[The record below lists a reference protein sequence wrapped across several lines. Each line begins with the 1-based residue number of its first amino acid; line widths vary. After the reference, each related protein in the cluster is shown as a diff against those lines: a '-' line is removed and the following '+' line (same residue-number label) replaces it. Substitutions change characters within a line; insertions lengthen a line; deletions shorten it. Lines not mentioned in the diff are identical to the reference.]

1 MKRSVICDTAASKA
15 PRSSFLDAETA
26 VLSRSMTA
34 NPLDSELRTS
44 EEKYQRL
51 FESLSDGAALLE
63 VVLDPAGTPVDYLFL
78 DVNPAYEQVIGIERA
93 SRIGRRLSEF
103 SGPDNPCFGLL
114 GRVAQS
120 GEPGRTEMYF
130 ENLKRYFR
138 VSAFPS
144 NRGTVTALVSDVTER
159 KRAEDNLQAAEECLV
174 TELAAM
180 TRLHAIATRFVREG
194 DLPALLEEV
203 VEAAVSVV
211 GADMASIQ
219 LRDPLS
225 GELKLTAQHG
235 FGPAFVDHFAVD
247 HFACGRP
254 DAESSDREAM
264 RAAGV
269 LAIQTTPLGS
279 RSGKIVG
286 LLSTYLRRA
295 HQLPSHSLK
304 LLELLALQC
313 ADAIERARWAEEAAT
328 LNARAAY
335 AQKLRESEER
345 FRTTV
350 ENIPLNLVLYDREFR
365 LLYLNPALSL
375 QCSVK
380 LKIPK
385 EELVGKFGEELWPEA
400 VWAPL
405 RKHGERA
412 IQTGERQTY
421 ELANDLPG
429 RPPFVRQW
437 TIVPLSG
444 SDGQVDQLL
453 VMSEDIT
460 AQRHLLDELREA
472 DRRKSEFIA
481 VLSHELRNPLAA
493 IRTTLYVLEH
503 GAPGSQAVVN
513 AREVIDRQVG
523 HVVRMVDDLLD
534 VTRISRNK
542 IELQRRP
549 LDLRQ
554 VVRETIQDNRSHL
567 ELGGVRLEVR
577 VPETPVMVSADGA
590 RISQVITNLL
600 SNAIKFSPTG
610 GAVTVSVTA
619 DPASARAVLRVSD
632 TGAGIDSQLIER
644 LFEPFMQGDNTL
656 DRNSG
661 GLGLGLALVKGL
673 VALHGGEVS
682 VKSAGRGQGAE
693 FTVRLPLQ
701 AGLVAEAKPAPAQSP
716 PQSGRRVLIVDDD
729 RDVADGLRA
738 ALEIHTHQVAVAGNG
753 PDALAA
759 ARLFKPDVV
768 FCDIGLPG
776 MNGYEVARAFRAD
789 EAFRSTLLVA
799 LSGYAQAEDLAKAS
813 AAGFDQHLAKPPN
826 IERIKRICVG
836 ANAIGSA
843 GPASKGDPVPS
854 TS

>member
-1 MKRSVICDTAASKA
+1 MICDTAASKA
-15 PRSSFLDAETA
+15 PLSCFPDTERG
-26 VLSRSMTA
+26 VLFRPMTA
-34 NPLDSELRTS
+34 DPLDSELRTS
-44 EEKYQRL
+44 AEKYQRL

-63 VVLDPAGTPVDYLFL
+63 VVFDAAGTAVDYVFL
-78 DVNPAYEQVIGIERA
+78 DVNPAYQEILGVQRT

-103 SGPDNPCFGLL
+103 SGPDSACFVLL
-114 GRVAQS
+114 GSVARS
-120 GEPGRTEMYF
+120 DEAAHTEMYV
-130 ENLKRYFR
+130 ESLKKHLK
-138 VSAFPS
+138 VSAFLS
-144 NRGTVTALVSDVTER
+144 NRGTVTAVISDITDR
-159 KRAEDNLQAAEECLV
+159 KQAQNELQVAEESLV
-174 TELAAM
+174 AELAAM

-203 VEAAVSVV
+203 VDAAVSIV

-219 LRDPLS
+219 LRDPVS
-225 GELKLTAQHG
+225 GELKLAAQRG
-235 FGPAFVDHFAVD
+235 FAQQVVDHFASI
-247 HFACGRP
+247 RP

-264 RAAGV
+264 RAAGL

-279 RSGKIVG
+279 RSGKVVG
-286 LLSTYLRRA
+286 LLSTYCRRM

-328 LNARAAY
+328 LNARAQY

-350 ENIPLNLVLYDREFR
+350 ENIPINLVLYDREFR

-385 EELVGKFGEELWPEA
+385 EELIGKFGEELWPEA

-421 ELANDLPG
+421 ELANALPG

-437 TIVPLSG
+437 TVVPLSG
-444 SDGQVDQLL
+444 SDGLVDQLL

-460 AQRHLLDELREA
+460 AQRHLVDELREA

-503 GAPGSQAVVN
+503 GTPGSQAVIK

-549 LDLRQ
+549 LDLSQ
-554 VVRETIQDNRSHL
+554 IVRETIQDNRSHL
-567 ELGGVRLEVR
+567 ELGGVRLELR
-577 VPETPVMVSADGA
+577 VPNAPVTVSADGA

-600 SNAIKFSPTG
+600 SNAIKFSPPG
-610 GAVTVSVTA
+610 GAVTVSVSA
-619 DPASARAVLRVSD
+619 DPRSAQAILQVSD
-632 TGAGIDSQLIER
+632 AGAGIDSVLIEH
-644 LFEPFMQGDNTL
+644 LFEPFMQGDDTL

-673 VALHGGEVS
+673 VELHGGEVS
-682 VKSAGRGQGAE
+682 AYSAGRNQGAE
-693 FTVRLPLQ
+693 LTVRLPLQ
-701 AGLVAEAKPAPAQSP
+701 AELATAAESARAESP
-716 PQSGRRVLIVDDD
+716 PQPGRRVLIVDDD

-738 ALEIHTHQVAVAGNG
+738 ALEIHTHEVAVAHNG
-753 PDALAA
+753 PEALAA

-789 EAFRSTLLVA
+789 GAFRSTLLVA
-799 LSGYAQAEDLAKAS
+799 LSGYAQSEDLAKAS

-826 IERIKRICVG
+826 IEKIKRICAG
-836 ANAIGSA
+836 AREAT
-843 GPASKGDPVPS
+843 P
-854 TS
+854 

>member
-1 MKRSVICDTAASKA
+1 
-15 PRSSFLDAETA
+15 
-26 VLSRSMTA
+26 MTA
-34 NPLDSELRTS
+34 DPLDSELRTS

-63 VVLDPAGTPVDYLFL
+63 VVFDAAGAAIDYVFL
-78 DVNPAYEQVIGIERA
+78 DVNPAYEKVLGVQRA
-93 SRIGRRLSEF
+93 SRVGRRLSEF
-103 SGPDNPCFGLL
+103 SGPGGACFALL
-114 GRVAQS
+114 GSVARS
-120 GEPGRTEMYF
+120 DEAASTEMYV
-130 ENLKRYFR
+130 ESLKKHLK

-144 NRGTVTALVSDVTER
+144 NRGTLTAVLSDVTDR
-159 KRAEDNLQAAEECLV
+159 KRAQDELQVAEKRLV

-203 VEAAVSVV
+203 VDAAVSIV

-219 LRDPLS
+219 LREPLS
-225 GELKLTAQHG
+225 GELKLTAQRG
-235 FGPAFVDHFAVD
+235 FAPAVVDHFSNV
-247 HFACGRP
+247 RP

-279 RSGKIVG
+279 RSGKVVG
-286 LLSTYLRRA
+286 LLSTYFRRV

-313 ADAIERARWAEEAAT
+313 ADAIERARCAEEAAT
-328 LNARAAY
+328 LNARAEY

-350 ENIPLNLVLYDREFR
+350 ENIPINLVLYDREFR

-385 EELVGKFGEELWPEA
+385 EELIGKFGEELWPEA

-437 TIVPLSG
+437 TIVPLFG
-444 SDGQVDQLL
+444 SDGLVDQLL

-460 AQRHLLDELREA
+460 AQRRLVDELREA

-503 GAPGSQAVVN
+503 GTPGSPAVTR

-542 IELQRRP
+542 IELQKRP
-549 LDLRQ
+549 LDLTQ

-567 ELGGVRLEVR
+567 ELGGVRLELR
-577 VPETPVMVSADGA
+577 VPNAPVMVSADGA

-600 SNAIKFSPTG
+600 SNAIKFSPPG
-610 GAVTVSVTA
+610 GAVTVSVSA
-619 DPASARAVLRVSD
+619 DPTSAQAILQVSD
-632 TGAGIDSQLIER
+632 AGAGIDSVLIER
-644 LFEPFMQGDNTL
+644 LFEPFMQGDDTL

-673 VALHGGEVS
+673 VELHGGEVS
-682 VKSAGRGQGAE
+682 AYSAGRNQGAE
-693 FTVRLPLQ
+693 LTVRLPLQ
-701 AGLVAEAKPAPAQSP
+701 PGHQAAAEIARAESP
-716 PQSGRRVLIVDDD
+716 PQPGRRVLIVDDD

-738 ALEIHTHQVAVAGNG
+738 ALEIHTHEVAVAHNG
-753 PDALAA
+753 PEALAA

-789 EAFRSTLLVA
+789 GAFRSTLLVA
-799 LSGYAQAEDLAKAS
+799 LSGYAQSEDLAKAS

-826 IERIKRICVG
+826 IEKIKRICAG
-836 ANAIGSA
+836 TSRSDRANPGGQAPG
-843 GPASKGDPVPS
+843 
-854 TS
+854 

>member
-1 MKRSVICDTAASKA
+1 
-15 PRSSFLDAETA
+15 
-26 VLSRSMTA
+26 MTA
-34 NPLDSELRTS
+34 SPLDSELRTS

-51 FESLSDGAALLE
+51 FESLSDGAARLE
-63 VVLDPAGTPVDYLFL
+63 VVFDSSGKPVDYLFL
-78 DVNPAYEQVIGIERA
+78 DVNPAYEEVLGVQRA
-93 SRIGRRLSEF
+93 SRIGRRLSDF
-103 SGPDNPCFGLL
+103 SSLDSPCFVLL
-114 GRVAQS
+114 GKVAS
-120 GEPGRTEMYF
+120 GGEAGRTEMYV
-130 ENLKRYFR
+130 ENLKRHLR

-144 NRGTVTALVSDVTER
+144 DRGTVTALVSDVTER
-159 KRAEDNLQAAEECLV
+159 KRAQNDLQVAEACLV

-180 TRLHAIATRFVREG
+180 TRLHAIATRFVRDG

-219 LRDPLS
+219 LRDPVT
-225 GELKLTAQHG
+225 GELKLTAQRG
-235 FGPAFVDHFAVD
+235 FGPAFVDHFASV
-247 HFACGRP
+247 RP

-279 RSGKIVG
+279 RSGKVVG
-286 LLSTYLRRA
+286 LLSTYCRRV

-313 ADAIERARWAEEAAT
+313 ADAIERARWAEEAVT
-328 LNARAAY
+328 LNARAEY
-335 AQKLRESEER
+335 AQKLRQSEQR

-350 ENIPLNLVLYDREFR
+350 ENIPINLVLYDRELR

-380 LKIPK
+380 LKIPT
-385 EELVGKFGEELWPEA
+385 EELIGKFGEELWPAA

-437 TIVPLSG
+437 TVVPLFG

-460 AQRHLLDELREA
+460 AQRRLVEELREA

-513 AREVIDRQVG
+513 AREVIERQVG

-549 LDLRQ
+549 LDLREI
-554 VVRETIQDNRSHL
+554 VRETIQDNRAHL
-567 ELGGVRLEVR
+567 ELGGARLDVRL
-577 VPETPVMVSADGA
+577 PETPVMISADGA

-610 GAVTVSVTA
+610 GAVTVSVTS
-619 DPASARAVLRVSD
+619 DPASARAVLQVSD
-632 TGAGIDSQLIER
+632 AGAGIDPDLIER

-682 VKSAGRGQGAE
+682 VVSAGRDQGAA

-701 AGLVAEAKPAPAQSP
+701 AGFEAEAKPALAPSP
-716 PQSGRRVLIVDDD
+716 PQPGRRVLIVDDD

-738 ALEIHTHQVAVAGNG
+738 TLELHAHQVAVAGNG
-753 PDALAA
+753 PDALAT
-759 ARLFKPDVV
+759 ARLFRPDVV

-776 MNGYEVARAFRAD
+776 MNGYEVARAFRSD

-799 LSGYAQAEDLAKAS
+799 LSGYAQSEDLAKAS

-826 IERIKRICVG
+826 IDRIKRICAG
-836 ANAIGSA
+836 TGPSPSGS
-843 GPASKGDPVPS
+843 SQTR

>member
-1 MKRSVICDTAASKA
+1 
-15 PRSSFLDAETA
+15 
-26 VLSRSMTA
+26 MTA

-44 EEKYQRL
+44 EENYKRL

-63 VVLDPAGTPVDYLFL
+63 VMFDAGGKPIDYRFL
-78 DVNPAYEQVIGIERA
+78 DVNAAYEEVVDRPRTD
-93 SRIGRRLSEF
+93 RIGRQLSEF
-103 SGPDNPCFGLL
+103 LGPDSPAFELL
-114 GRVAQS
+114 GRVARS
-120 GEPGRTEMYF
+120 GNAARAEMYI
-130 ENLKRYFR
+130 EELKKYFK

-144 NRGTVTALVSDVTER
+144 NRGTVTAVLSDVTER
-159 KRAEDNLQAAEECLV
+159 RRAQDELQVAEESLV
-174 TELAAM
+174 AELAAM

-203 VEAAVSVV
+203 VDAAVSIV

-219 LRDPLS
+219 LRDPVS
-225 GELKLTAQHG
+225 GELKLAAQRG
-235 FGPAFVDHFAVD
+235 FAPAVVDHFASV
-247 HFACGRP
+247 RP

-279 RSGKIVG
+279 RSGKVVG
-286 LLSTYLRRA
+286 LLSTCFRRV

-350 ENIPLNLVLYDREFR
+350 ENIPINLVLYDREFR
-365 LLYLNPALSL
+365 LLYLNPALAVT
-375 QCSVK
+375 CSVK

-385 EELVGKFGEELWPEA
+385 EQLIGKFGEELWPEA

-437 TIVPLSG
+437 TIVPLFG

-453 VMSEDIT
+453 IMSEDIT
-460 AQRHLLDELREA
+460 AQRRLVDELREA

-503 GAPGSQAVVN
+503 GAPGSPAVSK

-549 LDLRQ
+549 LDLVQ

-567 ELGGVRLEVR
+567 ELGGVRLDLQ
-577 VPETPVMVSADGA
+577 VPNAPVMVSADGA
-590 RISQVITNLL
+590 RLSQVITNLL
-600 SNAIKFSPTG
+600 SNAIKFSLPG
-610 GAVTVSVTA
+610 GAVTVSVS
-619 DPASARAVLRVSD
+619 ASPTSAQAILQVSD
-632 TGAGIDSQLIER
+632 AGAGIDSVLIEH
-644 LFEPFMQGDNTL
+644 LFEPFMQGDHTL

-673 VALHGGEVS
+673 VELHGGEVS
-682 VKSAGRGQGAE
+682 AYSAGRNQGAE
-693 FTVRLPLQ
+693 LTVRLPLQ
-701 AGLVAEAKPAPAQSP
+701 AKLETRAQIARADSL
-716 PQSGRRVLIVDDD
+716 PQPGRRVLIVDDD

-738 ALEIHTHQVAVAGNG
+738 ALEIHTHEVAVAHNG
-753 PDALAA
+753 PEALAA

-789 EAFRSTLLVA
+789 GAFRSTVLVA
-799 LSGYAQAEDLAKAS
+799 LSGYAQSEDLAKAT

-826 IERIKRICVG
+826 IEKIKRIC
-836 ANAIGSA
+836 ASA
-843 GPASKGDPVPS
+843 GESN
-854 TS
+854 

>member
-1 MKRSVICDTAASKA
+1 MT
-15 PRSSFLDAETA
+15 AETQEG
-26 VLSRSMTA
+26 
-34 NPLDSELRTS
+34 ELRTS
-44 EEKYQRL
+44 EENYKRL

-63 VVLDPAGTPVDYLFL
+63 VVSDAEGNPVDYLFL
-78 DVNPAYEQVIGIERA
+78 DVNAAYEELVYGPKANRV
-93 SRIGRRLSEF
+93 GRRLSELLAPESPAF
-103 SGPDNPCFGLL
+103 ELL
-114 GRVAQS
+114 GRVARS
-120 GEPGRTEMYF
+120 GEAARVEMYIEEVKKHF
-130 ENLKRYFR
+130 K

-144 NRGTVTALVSDVTER
+144 NRGTVTAVLSDVTER
-159 KRAEDNLQAAEECLV
+159 KRAQEELQLAEERLV
-174 TELAAM
+174 GELAAM

-194 DLPALLEEV
+194 DLPTLLEEV
-203 VEAAVSVV
+203 VDAAVSIV

-219 LRDPLS
+219 LRDPVS
-225 GELKLTAQHG
+225 GELKLAAQRG
-235 FGPAFVDHFAVD
+235 FAPTVVDHFAS
-247 HFACGRP
+247 ARP
-254 DAESSDREAM
+254 DEESSDREAM

-279 RSGKIVG
+279 RSGKVVG
-286 LLSTYLRRA
+286 LLSTYFRRV

-328 LNARAAY
+328 LNARAEY
-335 AQKLRESEER
+335 AQKLRESEQR

-365 LLYLNPALSL
+365 LLYLNPALSV

-385 EELVGKFGEELWPEA
+385 EQLIGKFGEELWPEA

-412 IQTGERQTY
+412 IQTRERQTY

-429 RPPFVRQW
+429 RPPFIRLW
-437 TIVPLSG
+437 TVVPLFG

-460 AQRHLLDELREA
+460 AQRRLVDELREA

-503 GAPGSQAVVN
+503 GTPGSPAVVK

-542 IELQRRP
+542 VELQRRP
-549 LDLRQ
+549 LDLSQ

-577 VPETPVMVSADGA
+577 VPEAPVMVSADGA

-600 SNAIKFSPTG
+600 SNAIKFSRPG
-610 GAVTVSVTA
+610 GAVTISVTS
-619 DPASARAVLRVSD
+619 DPASARAILRVLD
-632 TGAGIDSQLIER
+632 AGAGIDAALIER
-644 LFEPFMQGDNTL
+644 LFEPFMQGDDTL

-673 VALHGGEVS
+673 VELHGGEVS
-682 VKSAGRGQGAE
+682 AHSAGRDQGAE
-693 FTVRLPLQ
+693 LTVRLPL
-701 AGLVAEAKPAPAQSP
+701 EARRETAAKSGRPEGP
-716 PQSGRRVLIVDDD
+716 PQPGRRVLIVDDD

-738 ALEIHTHQVAVAGNG
+738 ALEIHTHEVAVAHNG

-789 EAFRSTLLVA
+789 GAFRFTLLVA
-799 LSGYAQAEDLAKAS
+799 LSGYAQSEDLAKAS

-826 IERIKRICVG
+826 IERIKRICAG
-836 ANAIGSA
+836 AREATG
-843 GPASKGDPVPS
+843 
-854 TS
+854 

>member
-1 MKRSVICDTAASKA
+1 MTV
-15 PRSSFLDAETA
+15 E
-26 VLSRSMTA
+26 SR
-34 NPLDSELRTS
+34 DWELRTS
-44 EEKYQRL
+44 EENYQRL

-63 VVLDPAGTPVDYLFL
+63 VVFDSDRRPVDYLFL
-78 DVNPAYEQVIGIERA
+78 DVNAAYEGVGGRPKAE
-93 SRIGRRLSEF
+93 RIGRRLSEF
-103 SGPDNPCFGLL
+103 LGPKSPAFELL
-114 GRVAQS
+114 GRVVRS
-120 GEPGRTEMYF
+120 GEAARAEMYI
-130 ENLKRYFR
+130 EELKKHFK

-144 NRGTVTALVSDVTER
+144 NRGTLTAVLTDVTDQ
-159 KRAEDNLQAAEECLV
+159 KRAQEELLVAEETLV
-174 TELAAM
+174 AELAAM

-203 VEAAVSVV
+203 VDAAVSIV

-219 LRDPLS
+219 LRDPVS
-225 GELKLTAQHG
+225 GELKLAAQRG
-235 FGPAFVDHFAVD
+235 FAPAVVDHFASVR
-247 HFACGRP
+247 RP

-279 RSGKIVG
+279 RSGKVVG
-286 LLSTYLRRA
+286 LLSTYFRRV
-295 HQLPSHSLK
+295 HQLPGHNLK

-328 LNARAAY
+328 LNARAEY

-350 ENIPLNLVLYDREFR
+350 ENIPINLVLYDREFR

-375 QCSVK
+375 QSAVK
-380 LKIPK
+380 LKIPT
-385 EELVGKFGEELWPEA
+385 EQLVGKFGEELWPQA

-429 RPPFVRQW
+429 RPPVVRQW
-437 TIVPLSG
+437 TIVPLFG

-460 AQRHLLDELREA
+460 AQRRLVDELREA

-503 GAPGSQAVVN
+503 GTPGSAAVVK

-549 LDLRQ
+549 LDLSQ

-567 ELGGVRLEVR
+567 ELGGVRLDLR
-577 VPETPVMVSADGA
+577 VPNAPVMVSADGA

-600 SNAIKFSPTG
+600 SNAIKFSLPG
-610 GAVTVSVTA
+610 GAVTVSVSA
-619 DPASARAVLRVSD
+619 DPASAQAILQVSD
-632 TGAGIDSQLIER
+632 AGAGIDSVLIEH
-644 LFEPFMQGDNTL
+644 LFEPFMQGDDTL

-673 VALHGGEVS
+673 VELHGGEVS
-682 VKSAGRGQGAE
+682 AYSAGRNQGAE

-701 AGLVAEAKPAPAQSP
+701 VGRETAGEIARAESRAQP
-716 PQSGRRVLIVDDD
+716 GRRVLIVDDD

-738 ALEIHTHQVAVAGNG
+738 ALEIHTHQVAVAHNG
-753 PDALAA
+753 PEALAA

-789 EAFRSTLLVA
+789 GAFRSTLLVA
-799 LSGYAQAEDLAKAS
+799 LSGYAQSEDLAKAS

-826 IERIKRICVG
+826 IEKIKRICAG
-836 ANAIGSA
+836 TREANAS
-843 GPASKGDPVPS
+843 S
-854 TS
+854 

>member
-1 MKRSVICDTAASKA
+1 
-15 PRSSFLDAETA
+15 
-26 VLSRSMTA
+26 MTA
-34 NPLDSELRTS
+34 NPLDSEELRVS

-63 VVLDPAGTPVDYLFL
+63 VVVDAAGRPIDFLFL
-78 DVNPAYEQVIGIERA
+78 DLNPAYEGVIGTRRA
-93 SRIGRRLSEF
+93 NRIGRRLSEF
-103 SGPDNPCFGLL
+103 SGQDSPCFKLL
-114 GRVAQS
+114 GEVASS
-120 GEPGRTEMYF
+120 GEAAQAEMYF
-130 ENLKRYFR
+130 DGLKKYLK
-138 VSAFPS
+138 VSGFPS
-144 NRGTVTALVSDVTER
+144 NRGTVTAVLSDVTDR
-159 KRAEDNLQAAEECLV
+159 KRAEDDLQIAQERLV
-174 TELAAM
+174 AELAAM

-194 DLPALLEEV
+194 DLPVLLEEV
-203 VEAAVSVV
+203 VDAAVSVV

-225 GELKLTAQHG
+225 DELKLIAHRG
-235 FGPAFVDHFAVD
+235 FEPAFVERFASV
-247 HFACGRP
+247 RP
-254 DAESSDREAM
+254 ETESSDREAM

-269 LAIQTTPLGS
+269 LTIQTTPLGS
-279 RSGKIVG
+279 RSGKVVG
-286 LLSTYLRRA
+286 LLSTYFRRT
-295 HQLPSHSLK
+295 QGLPSHSLK

-328 LNARAAY
+328 LNARAEY
-335 AQKLRESEER
+335 AQKLRQSEAR
-345 FRTTV
+345 FRSTV
-350 ENIPLNLVLYDREFR
+350 ESIPLNLVLYDRELR

-385 EELVGKFGEELWPEA
+385 EELIGKFGGELWPEA

-405 RKHGERA
+405 RTHCERA
-412 IQTGERQTY
+412 VQTGERQTY

-429 RPPFVRQW
+429 RPPFVREW
-437 TIVPLSG
+437 TVVPLFG
-444 SDGQVDQLL
+444 SDGEVDQIL
-453 VMSEDIT
+453 VMSQDIT
-460 AQRHLLDELREA
+460 AQRRLVDELREA

-503 GAPGSQAVVN
+503 GAPGSPAVAD

-542 IELQRRP
+542 IELQKRP

-554 VVRETIQDNRSHL
+554 VVRETIQDNRAHL
-567 ELGGVRLEVR
+567 ELGGVRLEIR
-577 VPETPVMVSADGA
+577 VPEAPVMVDADGA

-600 SNAIKFSPTG
+600 SNAIKFSPAG
-610 GAVTVSVTA
+610 GAVTVSVSS
-619 DPASARAVLRVSD
+619 DPAGARALLRVSD
-632 TGAGIDSQLIER
+632 TGAGIDSALIER

-656 DRNSG
+656 DRNRG

-682 VKSAGRGQGAE
+682 VESAGRDQGAE
-693 FTVRLPLQ
+693 FTVFLPLQ
-701 AGLVAEAKPAPAQSP
+701 PGLEAEAPTSRTPL
-716 PQSGRRVLIVDDD
+716 PQPGRRVLIVDDD

-738 ALEIHTHQVAVAGNG
+738 VLEIHAHQVAVARNG
-753 PDALAA
+753 PDALSA
-759 ARLFKPDVV
+759 ARLFRPDVV

-789 EAFRSTLLVA
+789 GAFRSTLLVA

-826 IERIKRICVG
+826 LDKVKRIC
-836 ANAIGSA
+836 ASADGSR
-843 GPASKGDPVPS
+843 S
-854 TS
+854 

>member
-1 MKRSVICDTAASKA
+1 MTVET
-15 PRSSFLDAETA
+15 LDG
-26 VLSRSMTA
+26 
-34 NPLDSELRTS
+34 ELRTS

-51 FESLSDGAALLE
+51 FESLNDGAALLE
-63 VVLDPAGTPVDYLFL
+63 VVLDADGKPVDYLFL
-78 DVNPAYEQVIGIERA
+78 DVNPAYEEVVGMPKTN
-93 SRIGRRLSEF
+93 RIGHRLSEF
-103 SGPDNPCFGLL
+103 LGPRSPAFELL
-114 GRVAQS
+114 GRVARS
-120 GEPGRTEMYF
+120 GEAARAEMYI
-130 ENLKRYFR
+130 EELKKHFK

-144 NRGTVTALVSDVTER
+144 NRGTVTAVLSDVTER
-159 KRAEDNLQAAEECLV
+159 KRAQDELQVAEESLV
-174 TELAAM
+174 AELAAM
-180 TRLHAIATRFVREG
+180 TRLHAIATHFVREG

-203 VEAAVSVV
+203 VDAAVSIV

-219 LRDPLS
+219 LRDPIS
-225 GELKLTAQHG
+225 GELKLTAQRG
-235 FGPAFVDHFAVD
+235 FDPAFVDD
-247 HFACGRP
+247 HFASVRP

-279 RSGKIVG
+279 RSGKVVG
-286 LLSTYLRRA
+286 LLSTYFRRV

-304 LLELLALQC
+304 LLELLALQS

-328 LNARAAY
+328 LNARAEY
-335 AQKLRESEER
+335 AQKLRESEAR

-350 ENIPLNLVLYDREFR
+350 ENIPINLVLYDREFR

-375 QCSVK
+375 QCSAK

-385 EELVGKFGEELWPEA
+385 EQLVGKFGEELFPEA
-400 VWAPL
+400 VFAPL

-421 ELANDLPG
+421 ELANSLPG

-437 TIVPLSG
+437 TVVPLFG
-444 SDGQVDQLL
+444 ADGEVDQLL

-460 AQRHLLDELREA
+460 AQRRLVDELREA

-503 GAPGSQAVVN
+503 GTPGSQAVVN

-542 IELQRRP
+542 IDLQKRP
-549 LDLRQ
+549 LDLSQ
-554 VVRETIQDNRSHL
+554 IVRETIQDNRSHL
-567 ELGGVRLEVR
+567 ELGGVRLELR
-577 VPETPVMVSADGA
+577 VPDAPVMVSADGA

-600 SNAIKFSPTG
+600 SNAIKFSPPG
-610 GAVTVSVTA
+610 GAVTVSVSA
-619 DPASARAVLRVSD
+619 DPTSARAILQVSD
-632 TGAGIDSQLIER
+632 AGAGIDSVLLEH
-644 LFEPFMQGDNTL
+644 LFEPFMQGDDTL

-673 VALHGGEVS
+673 VDLHGGEVS
-682 VKSAGRGQGAE
+682 AQSAGRDQGAE
-693 FTVRLPLQ
+693 LTVRLPLH
-701 AGLVAEAKPAPAQSP
+701 AGVEALGRRAPAESL
-716 PQSGRRVLIVDDD
+716 PQPRRRVLIVDDD

-738 ALEIHTHQVAVAGNG
+738 ALEIHTHLVAVARNG
-753 PDALAA
+753 PEALAA

-789 EAFRSTLLVA
+789 GAFRSTLLVA
-799 LSGYAQAEDLAKAS
+799 LSGYAQSEDLAKAS

-826 IERIKRICVG
+826 IEKIKRIC
-836 ANAIGSA
+836 ASA
-843 GPASKGDPVPS
+843 GEAA
-854 TS
+854 

>member
-1 MKRSVICDTAASKA
+1 
-15 PRSSFLDAETA
+15 
-26 VLSRSMTA
+26 MTA

-44 EEKYQRL
+44 EESYQRL
-51 FESLSDGAALLE
+51 FESLNDGAALLE
-63 VVLDPAGTPVDYLFL
+63 VVLDAAGHPIDYLFL
-78 DVNPAYEQVIGIERA
+78 DVNSTYEEVLGIQRA

-103 SGPDNPCFGLL
+103 SGPDSPCFVLL
-114 GRVAQS
+114 GKVARS
-120 GEPGRTEMYF
+120 GEAGRTEMYV
-130 ENLKRYFR
+130 EGLKKHFK
-138 VSAFPS
+138 VSAFS
-144 NRGTVTALVSDVTER
+144 SSRGTVTALVSDVTER
-159 KRAEDNLQAAEECLV
+159 KRAQDDLQVAEESLV
-174 TELAAM
+174 AELAAM
-180 TRLHAIATRFVREG
+180 TKLHAIATRFVREG

-203 VEAAVSVV
+203 VDAAVSLV

-219 LRDPLS
+219 LRDPVS
-225 GELKLTAQHG
+225 GELKLAAQRG
-235 FGPAFVDHFAVD
+235 FAPAIVDHFASV
-247 HFACGRP
+247 RP
-254 DAESSDREAM
+254 DAESSDRGAM

-279 RSGKIVG
+279 RSGKVVG
-286 LLSTYLRRA
+286 LLSTYSRRVR
-295 HQLPSHSLK
+295 QLPSHSLK

-328 LNARAAY
+328 LNARAEY

-350 ENIPLNLVLYDREFR
+350 ENIPINLVLYDREFR

-437 TIVPLSG
+437 TVVPLFG

-453 VMSEDIT
+453 IMSEDIT
-460 AQRHLLDELREA
+460 AQRRLVDELREA

-503 GAPGSQAVVN
+503 GTPGSTAVVK

-549 LDLRQ
+549 LDLSQ

-567 ELGGVRLEVR
+567 ELGGVRLDLR
-577 VPETPVMVSADGA
+577 VPTAPVMVSADGA
-590 RISQVITNLL
+590 RLSQVITNLL
-600 SNAIKFSPTG
+600 SNAIKFSPPG
-610 GAVTVSVTA
+610 GAVTVSVSA
-619 DPASARAVLRVSD
+619 DPTSAQAILKVSD
-632 TGAGIDSQLIER
+632 AGAGIDSVLIER
-644 LFEPFMQGDNTL
+644 LFEPFMQGDDTL

-673 VALHGGEVS
+673 VELHGGEVNAY
-682 VKSAGRGQGAE
+682 SAGRNQGAE

-701 AGLVAEAKPAPAQSP
+701 AEVESTAQIARAESL
-716 PQSGRRVLIVDDD
+716 PQPGRRVLIVDDD

-738 ALEIHTHQVAVAGNG
+738 ALEIHTHEVAVAHNG
-753 PDALAA
+753 PEALAA

-789 EAFRSTLLVA
+789 GAFRSTLLVA
-799 LSGYAQAEDLAKAS
+799 LSGYAQSEDLAKAS

-826 IERIKRICVG
+826 IEKIKRICAG
-836 ANAIGSA
+836 ARAGNQTNAS
-843 GPASKGDPVPS
+843 S
-854 TS
+854 

>member
-1 MKRSVICDTAASKA
+1 MISGTVDWKA
-15 PRSSFLDAETA
+15 PRSSFPDAETA
-26 VLSRSMTA
+26 VLSRPMTA
-34 NPLDSELRTS
+34 ETRDRELRTG

-51 FESLSDGAALLE
+51 FESLNDGAALLE
-63 VVLDPAGTPVDYLFL
+63 IVLDAAGMPVDYLFL
-78 DVNPAYEQVIGIERA
+78 DVNSAYEQVIGVQRT
-93 SRIGRRLSEF
+93 SRIGHRLSEF
-103 SGPDNPCFGLL
+103 SAPDSPCFVLL
-114 GRVAQS
+114 ARVARS
-120 GEPGRTEMYF
+120 GEAGRAEMYVEALQKHF
-130 ENLKRYFR
+130 EL
-138 VSAFPS
+138 SAFPS
-144 NRGTVTALVSDVTER
+144 NRGTMTALVSDVTAR
-159 KRAEDNLQAAEECLV
+159 KRAQDDLQAAEACLV

-180 TRLHAIATRFVREG
+180 TRLHAIATRFVRDG

-211 GADMASIQ
+211 GADMASIR
-219 LRDPLS
+219 LRDPLT
-225 GELKLTAQHG
+225 GELKLATQRG
-235 FGPAFVDHFAVD
+235 FGPAFVDHLTSVP
-247 HFACGRP
+247 P

-279 RSGKIVG
+279 RSGKVVG

-295 HQLPSHSLK
+295 HQLPGQSLK

-350 ENIPLNLVLYDREFR
+350 ENIPINLVLYDREFR
-365 LLYLNPALSL
+365 LLYLNPALSV

-385 EELVGKFGEELWPEA
+385 EELIGKFGQELWPAA
-400 VWAPL
+400 VWDPL
-405 RKHGERA
+405 RSYGERA
-412 IQTGERQTY
+412 IETHERQTY

-444 SDGQVDQLL
+444 SNGEVDQLL

-460 AQRHLLDELREA
+460 AQRRLVDELREA

-542 IELQRRP
+542 IDLQRRP

-567 ELGGVRLEVR
+567 ELGGVRLEVKL
-577 VPETPVMVSADGA
+577 PERPVLVSADGA

-600 SNAIKFSPTG
+600 SNAIKFSSPG
-610 GAVTVSVTA
+610 GAVTVSVTS
-619 DPASARAVLRVSD
+619 DPANARAVLKVSD
-632 TGAGIDSQLIER
+632 AGKGIDSQLIER
-644 LFEPFMQGDNTL
+644 LFEPFMQGDDTL

-682 VKSAGRGQGAE
+682 VCSAGRDRGAE
-693 FTVRLPLQ
+693 FTVRLPLH
-701 AGLVAEAKPAPAQSP
+701 AGLASEAKTALAQSP
-716 PQSGRRVLIVDDD
+716 PQPRRRVLIVDDD

-738 ALEIHTHQVAVAGNG
+738 ALEIHTHEVAVAGNG
-753 PDALAA
+753 PDALAT

-789 EAFRSTLLVA
+789 GAFRSTLLVA
-799 LSGYAQAEDLAKAS
+799 LSGYAQSEDLARAS

-826 IERIKRICVG
+826 IEKIKRICAG
-836 ANAIGSA
+836 AGASNEA
-843 GPASKGDPVPS
+843 GERN
-854 TS
+854 

>member
-1 MKRSVICDTAASKA
+1 
-15 PRSSFLDAETA
+15 
-26 VLSRSMTA
+26 MTA
-34 NPLDSELRTS
+34 DIQPGDLRTS
-44 EEKYQRL
+44 EERYQRL

-63 VVLDPAGTPVDYLFL
+63 VVLDAAGTPVDYVFL
-78 DVNPAYEQVIGIERA
+78 DVNPAYEQLFGIQRA
-93 SRIGRRLSEF
+93 NRIGSRLSEF
-103 SGPDNPCFGLL
+103 GGPHSPSCELL
-114 GRVAQS
+114 GRVART
-120 GEPGRTEMYF
+120 GAAAHTEMYV
-130 ENLKRYFR
+130 EQLKKYFK

-144 NRGTVTALVSDVTER
+144 SGGTVTAMLSDVTER
-159 KRAEDNLQAAEECLV
+159 KRAQDELQVAEECLV

-180 TRLHAIATRFVREG
+180 TRLHAIATRFVRDG

-225 GELKLTAQHG
+225 GELKLTAQRG
-235 FGPAFVDHFAVD
+235 FGPAFVDHFASV
-247 HFACGRP
+247 RP
-254 DAESSDREAM
+254 DSETSDREAM

-279 RSGKIVG
+279 RSGKVVG
-286 LLSTYLRRA
+286 LLSTYCRRV
-295 HQLPSHSLK
+295 HQLPSQSLK

-350 ENIPLNLVLYDREFR
+350 ENIPINLVLYDREFR

-385 EELVGKFGEELWPEA
+385 EELIGKFGEELWPEA

-421 ELANDLPG
+421 ELANALPG

-437 TIVPLSG
+437 TVVPLSG
-444 SDGQVDQLL
+444 SGGQVDQLL

-460 AQRHLLDELREA
+460 AQRHLVDELREA

-554 VVRETIQDNRSHL
+554 IVRETIQDNRSHL

-577 VPETPVMVSADGA
+577 VPQAPVMVSADGA

-610 GAVTVSVTA
+610 GAVTVSVTS
-619 DPASARAVLRVSD
+619 DPASARAVLQVSD
-632 TGAGIDSQLIER
+632 TGAGIDSELIER

-682 VKSAGRGQGAE
+682 VQSAGRDQGAE
-693 FTVRLPLQ
+693 FTVRLPLF
-701 AGLVAEAKPAPAQSP
+701 AGLAAEAKTAVAQSP
-716 PQSGRRVLIVDDD
+716 PQPGRRVLIVDDD

-789 EAFRSTLLVA
+789 EAFRSTVLVA
-799 LSGYAQAEDLAKAS
+799 LSGYAQSEDLAKAS

-826 IERIKRICVG
+826 IERIKRICAGTSALAG
-836 ANAIGSA
+836 ATASPSASGGSQ
-843 GPASKGDPVPS
+843 PRS
-854 TS
+854 

>member
-1 MKRSVICDTAASKA
+1 MKRSMISDTVDWKA
-15 PRSSFLDAETA
+15 RRSSFPEARTA
-26 VLSRSMTA
+26 VIFRRMTA
-34 NPLDSELRTS
+34 DPLDSALRTS

-51 FESLSDGAALLE
+51 FESLSDGAALME
-63 VVLDPAGTPVDYLFL
+63 VVFDAHGKPVDYVFL
-78 DVNPAYEQVIGIERA
+78 DVNPAYEQLFGIQKA
-93 SRIGRRLSEF
+93 NRIGCRLAEF
-103 SGPDNPCFGLL
+103 GGPDSPSCELL
-114 GRVAQS
+114 GRVARS
-120 GEPGRTEMYF
+120 GETVQTEIYIEHLKKYF
-130 ENLKRYFR
+130 K

-144 NRGTVTALVSDVTER
+144 SGGTVTAMLSDVTDR
-159 KRAEDNLQAAEECLV
+159 KRAQDELQVAQECLV

-180 TRLHAIATRFVREG
+180 TRLHAIATRFVRDG

-219 LRDPLS
+219 LRDPLT
-225 GELKLTAQHG
+225 GELKLTAQRG
-235 FGPAFVDHFAVD
+235 FGPAFVAHFAVD

-279 RSGKIVG
+279 RSGKVVG

-295 HQLPSHSLK
+295 HQLTSHSLK

-350 ENIPLNLVLYDREFR
+350 ENIPINLVLYDREFR

-375 QCSVK
+375 QCSVR

-385 EELVGKFGEELWPEA
+385 EELVGKFGEELWPRA
-400 VWAPL
+400 IWAPL
-405 RKHGERA
+405 REHGERA

-421 ELANDLPG
+421 ELANELPG

-437 TIVPLSG
+437 TIVPLFG
-444 SDGQVDQLL
+444 SNGRVDQLL

-460 AQRHLLDELREA
+460 AQRHLVDELREA

-503 GAPGSQAVVN
+503 GAPGSQAVVK

-542 IELQRRP
+542 IDLQRRP

-577 VPETPVMVSADGA
+577 LPEAPVMVNADGA

-600 SNAIKFSPTG
+600 SNAIKFSRTG
-610 GAVTVSVTA
+610 GTVIVSVTS
-619 DPASARAVLRVSD
+619 DPGKARAVLQVSD
-632 TGAGIDSQLIER
+632 TGTGIDSELIER

-682 VKSAGRGQGAE
+682 AYSAGRDRGAE
-693 FTVRLPLQ
+693 LTVRLPLQ
-701 AGLVAEAKPAPAQSP
+701 AGLEAEAKTALAQSP
-716 PQSGRRVLIVDDD
+716 PQPGRRVLIVDDD

-738 ALEIHTHQVAVAGNG
+738 ALEIHTHQVEVAGNG

-759 ARLFKPDVV
+759 ARIFKPDVV

-776 MNGYEVARAFRAD
+776 MNGYDVARAFRAD
-789 EAFRSTLLVA
+789 GAFRSTLLVA
-799 LSGYAQAEDLAKAS
+799 LSGYAQSEDLAKAS
-813 AAGFDQHLAKPPN
+813 AAGFDQHLAKPPSL
-826 IERIKRICVG
+826 EKIKRICAG
-836 ANAIGSA
+836 ADA
-843 GPASKGDPVPS
+843 PATERDPAR
-854 TS
+854 

>member
-1 MKRSVICDTAASKA
+1 MICDTAASKG
-15 PRSSFLDAETA
+15 PPSSFPEAERA
-26 VLSRSMTA
+26 VLCRAMTVDT
-34 NPLDSELRTS
+34 LDGALRTG
-44 EEKYQRL
+44 EESYRRL
-51 FESLSDGAALLE
+51 FESLNDGAALLE
-63 VVLDPAGTPVDYLFL
+63 VIFDAAGVPVDYVFL
-78 DVNPAYEQVIGIERA
+78 VVNAAYEEMIGRPRA
-93 SRIGRRLSEF
+93 DRIGRRLSEVL
-103 SGPDNPCFGLL
+103 GPASPAFVLL
-114 GRVAQS
+114 AGVARS
-120 GEPGRTEMYF
+120 GEPARAEMYIEELAKHF
-130 ENLKRYFR
+130 K

-144 NRGTVTALVSDVTER
+144 SRGTVTAVLSDMTER
-159 KRAEDNLQAAEECLV
+159 KRAQDELQVAEESLV
-174 TELAAM
+174 AELAAM

-203 VEAAVSVV
+203 VDAAVSIV

-219 LRDPLS
+219 LRDVVS
-225 GELKLTAQHG
+225 GELKLSAQRG
-235 FGPAFVDHFAVD
+235 FAPAVVDHFASV
-247 HFACGRP
+247 RP

-279 RSGKIVG
+279 RSGKVVG
-286 LLSTYLRRA
+286 LLSTYFRRV

-328 LNARAAY
+328 LNARAEY
-335 AQKLRESEER
+335 AHKLRESEER

-350 ENIPLNLVLYDREFR
+350 ENIPINLVLYDREFR

-385 EELVGKFGEELWPEA
+385 EQLIGKFGEELWPEA

-405 RKHGERA
+405 RQHGERA
-412 IQTGERQTY
+412 VATGERQTY
-421 ELANDLPG
+421 ELANHLPG
-429 RPPFVRQW
+429 RPPFIRQW
-437 TIVPLSG
+437 TIVPLFG
-444 SDGQVDQLL
+444 SNGQVDQLL

-460 AQRHLLDELREA
+460 AQRRLVDELREA

-503 GAPGSQAVVN
+503 GTPGSPAVVK

-549 LDLRQ
+549 LDLGQ

-567 ELGGVRLEVR
+567 ELGGVRLDLR
-577 VPETPVMVSADGA
+577 VPNAPVMVSADGA

-600 SNAIKFSPTG
+600 SNAIKFSPPG
-610 GAVTVSVTA
+610 GAVTVSVTV
-619 DPASARAVLRVSD
+619 DPTSAQAVLQVSD
-632 TGAGIDSQLIER
+632 AGAGIDAVLIEH
-644 LFEPFMQGDNTL
+644 LFEPFMQGDDTL

-673 VALHGGEVS
+673 VELHGGAVS
-682 VKSAGRGQGAE
+682 AYSAGRNQGAE
-693 FTVRLPLQ
+693 LTVRLPLQ
-701 AGLVAEAKPAPAQSP
+701 AGRETPARVVRTEPP
-716 PQSGRRVLIVDDD
+716 PQPCRRVLIVDDD

-738 ALEIHTHQVAVAGNG
+738 ALEIHTHEVAVAHNG
-753 PDALAA
+753 PEALAA

-789 EAFRSTLLVA
+789 GAFRSTLLVA
-799 LSGYAQAEDLAKAS
+799 LSGYAQSEDLAKAS

-826 IERIKRICVG
+826 IEKIKRICASTPG
-836 ANAIGSA
+836 TNQPSA
-843 GPASKGDPVPS
+843 G
-854 TS
+854 T